1 MPTIKLTQLS
11 VDRLKPP
18 AAGRIEYWDSQLPGF
33 GLRVSAPNRKGEA
46 RKSWQVIYRIAG
58 KQIRETLGTSA
69 QFPNV
74 ADARQRARQSLQQ
87 VSAGIHP
94 VEAKRRQQRAAAA
107 RGNGVAAVIARY
119 LAEHARPR
127 MKPDT
132 YKEVARALRVDVIPA
147 IGEVALDALGRG
159 EIRAK
164 VIGPIVERG
173 CASQAWHVL
182 AYTRMAMQWAVD
194 EELLPVNPAVGI
206 PDPDKRKPEDR
217 ERDRFLTDDETRAF
231 WAACDSAGAF
241 ASLFRLLLLFGC
253 RRDELAHATWEEFDL
268 ERREWTLPRA
278 RSKNGKA
285 HTTHLADLAI
295 EILGELREL
304 SPGRGGFLFTT
315 NGLTPVSGFGHAL
328 RRVREKMPGVPPFT
342 LHDLRR
348 TLASGM
354 ADLGIAESI
363 VDRCLNHAG
372 RKVSGTARVYNRHE
386 YLKERQAAL
395 ERWAAHVESLV
406 RPTTP
411 SIVELAAAR

>member
-11 VDRLKPP
+11 VHRLKPP
-18 AAGRIEYWDSQLPGF
+18 AEGRIEYWDSQLPGF
-33 GLRVSAPNRKGEA
+33 GLRISAPNRKGEA
-46 RKSWQVIYRIAG
+46 RKSWQVIYRIGG

-74 ADARQRARQSLQQ
+74 AAARQRARQSLQQ
-87 VSAGIHP
+87 VSSGIHP
-94 VEAKRRQQRAAAA
+94 VEAKRRQQRETAA
-107 RGNGVAAVIARY
+107 RGTTVAVVIARY
-119 LAEHARPR
+119 LAEHALLR

-132 YKEVARALRVDVIPA
+132 YKEVSRALRVDVIPA
-147 IGEVALDALGRG
+147 IGEVALDALTRA

-194 EELLPVNPAVGI
+194 EEMILVNPAVGI

-217 ERDRFLTDDETRAF
+217 ERDRFLTDDEIKAF

-304 SPGRGGFLFTT
+304 SPGRSGFLFTT
-315 NGLTPVSGFGHAL
+315 NGTTPVSGFGYAL
-328 RRVREKMPGVPPFT
+328 RRVRAEMPDVPRFT

-348 TLASGM
+348 SLASGM
-354 ADLGIAESI
+354 ADLGIPESI
-363 VDRCLNHAG
+363 LDRCLNHTG
-372 RKVSGTARVYNRHE
+372 RKVSGTARIYNRHE

-395 ERWAAHVESLV
+395 ERWSAHIAALI
-406 RPTTP
+406 RPAA
-411 SIVELAAAR
+411 SNVVVLAG